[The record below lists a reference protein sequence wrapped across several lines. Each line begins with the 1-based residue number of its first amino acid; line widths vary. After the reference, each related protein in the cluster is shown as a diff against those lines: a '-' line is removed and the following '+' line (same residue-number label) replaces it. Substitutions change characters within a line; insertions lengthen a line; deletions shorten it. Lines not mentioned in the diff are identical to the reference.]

1 MGSTL
6 KGKNLLPEEQ
16 ILVDPVEQF
25 LFFKVEKKV
34 KNKNSKA
41 AYPKDVL
48 VDLLLNVP
56 VE

>member
-41 AYPKDVL
+41 AYPKGVL